1 MMRAAAVTEKASRV
15 APLAHWPKWPLLGQL
30 LYRLFGNFVDV
41 FGHGLNVGWEEKNTW
56 QMQDEVSDIQKSK
69 DLFA

>member
-30 LYRLFGNFVDV
+30 LYRFIRKFCGCVWAWV
-41 FGHGLNVGWEEKNTW
+41 ECGLRGEKHLAN
-56 QMQDEVSDIQKSK
+56 
-69 DLFA
+69 AG